1 MDGNI
6 SLNFNLSLILLYS
19 YCGEL
24 IVKVSLLRKSAGKM
38 QWIFILVAL
47 LNLIVEF
54 IHMKECLSFD
64 EKIRQMSSSGIVAP
78 TGGKCKQFY
87 GKTK

>member
-24 IVKVSLLRKSAGKM
+24 IVKVSLLRKSTGKM

-64 EKIRQMSSSGIVAP
+64 ASLQNWNGGIYVSVY
-78 TGGKCKQFY
+78 CF
-87 GKTK
+87 